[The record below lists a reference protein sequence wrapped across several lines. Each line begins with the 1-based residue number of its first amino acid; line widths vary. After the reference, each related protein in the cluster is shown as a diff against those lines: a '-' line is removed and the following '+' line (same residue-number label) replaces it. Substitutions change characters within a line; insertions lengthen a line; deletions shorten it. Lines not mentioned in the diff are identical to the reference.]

1 MRDLT
6 GLRWDRWTLPVCW
19 SFSSESCQPLC
30 WHTHTCPPTALYWV
44 CVHTHKHTQTLHV
57 MQTHLN
63 DENVCPCRYPL
74 WAPSGSGP
82 AAADVASSRSQ
93 QRNSESK
100 ASPRHFL
107 HTQMRHTQ
115 SSTQTQV
122 RENWAN
128 SEKQNEGSIHTVYI
142 CHSLREHGTARYRES
157 FSFTD
162 NLISLKYIYTLVN
175 SFKSSLNLHLTD
187 R

>member
-1 MRDLT
+1 
-6 GLRWDRWTLPVCW
+6 
-19 SFSSESCQPLC
+19 
-30 WHTHTCPPTALYWV
+30 
-44 CVHTHKHTQTLHV
+44 
-57 MQTHLN
+57 
-63 DENVCPCRYPL
+63 
-74 WAPSGSGP
+74 
-82 AAADVASSRSQ
+82 
-93 QRNSESK
+93 
-100 ASPRHFL
+100 
-107 HTQMRHTQ
+107 MRHTQ

>member
-30 WHTHTCPPTALYWV
+30 WHTHTCPPTTLYWV
-44 CVHTHKHTQTLHV
+44 CVHTYKHTFSSFKCVCITWSV
-57 MQTHLN
+57 S
-63 DENVCPCRYPL
+63 VCPCRYPL

-100 ASPRHFL
+100 ASPRHCL
-107 HTQMRHTQ
+107 HTQM
-115 SSTQTQV
+115 

-128 SEKQNEGSIHTVYI
+128 SEKQKEGSKHTVYI
-142 CHSLREHGTARYRES
+142 CHSLKEHGTARYRES
-157 FSFTD
+157 FSFTE
-162 NLISLKYIYTLVN
+162 NLISLKYTLVN
-175 SFKSSLNLHLTD
+175 SFKSSLNLHLSTD
-187 R
+187 RQTIS